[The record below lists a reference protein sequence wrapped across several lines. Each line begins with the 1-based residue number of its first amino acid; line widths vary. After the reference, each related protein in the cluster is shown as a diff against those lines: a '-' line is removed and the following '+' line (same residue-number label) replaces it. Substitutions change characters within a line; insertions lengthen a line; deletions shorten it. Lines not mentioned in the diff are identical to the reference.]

1 MYGNFF
7 RVRRTAEDISASMM
21 FRFITRHMAKGSR
34 VLVLHGGLGRLE
46 DMQHQ
51 IRALAK
57 TRFVIAAD
65 SRGHGRSTDT
75 NDPLSYSRMANDM
88 IKLLDALGISRTD
101 VVGWSDGGIIGL
113 ELGMNSPERIRRLV
127 AIGSN
132 YDVEGLLDKPD
143 PDAIPWRCRW
153 LSWCETKQNRLARR
167 KVNTMWLTQPHYT
180 PADLAKITAPTLII
194 VGEHDAIKR
203 SHTDQLARSIPGAVE
218 EVISNASHF
227 VINEQPNKVNARILS
242 FLDQSLPVNSYKFQ
256 LRRKTNLALSSC
268 FRSIIILSSTTN
280 FSAEVSRAAR
290 LTPAAR

>member
-1 MYGNFF
+1 
-7 RVRRTAEDISASMM
+7 
-21 FRFITRHMAKGSR
+21 
-34 VLVLHGGLGRLE
+34 
-46 DMQHQ
+46 MQHQ

-88 IKLLDALGISRTD
+88 IKLLDALGINRTD

-242 FLDQSLPVNSYKFQ
+242 FLDQSLP
-256 LRRKTNLALSSC
+256 
-268 FRSIIILSSTTN
+268 
-280 FSAEVSRAAR
+280 
-290 LTPAAR
+290 